1 MSRVQFHL
9 KTVSSRVCFDI
20 LHLCLNNHN
29 HWIAIILSQW
39 SYEIA
44 LFVTLQWP
52 CMAKGSSGPSTHSIL
67 EKSYTW
73 RWNTILILIL
83 KRVDLTAGKVS
94 NSIFRGPPTHPPE
107 LTFLNKKWPV
117 EAPKFTNVSQ
127 CTDTDLITPKLSCSR
142 PAHMRKLSSDQ
153 SFILLSVSY
162 LTEGL
167 SIGGRSDQ
175 ESSANPFT
183 PLIESLCSSTR

>member
-1 MSRVQFHL
+1 MGRVQFHL
-9 KTVSSRVCFDI
+9 RQRYLKGCHQKVWSCLQK
-20 LHLCLNNHN
+20 LHC
-29 HWIAIILSQW
+29 
-39 SYEIA
+39 Y
-44 LFVTLQWP
+44 VTLQWP

-83 KRVDLTAGKVS
+83 KQVDLTAGKVS
-94 NSIFRGPPTHPPE
+94 NSIFRGSPAHPPE
-107 LTFLNKKWPV
+107 LTFLNKKWTV

-127 CTDTDLITPKLSCSR
+127 CTDTDLITPKLSCSC

-153 SFILLSVSY
+153 SFKLIILMSVSY

>member
-1 MSRVQFHL
+1 
-9 KTVSSRVCFDI
+9 
-20 LHLCLNNHN
+20 
-29 HWIAIILSQW
+29 
-39 SYEIA
+39 
-44 LFVTLQWP
+44 
-52 CMAKGSSGPSTHSIL
+52 MAKGSSGPSTHSIL

-175 ESSANPFT
+175 ELSANPFT
-183 PLIESLCSSTR
+183 PLIGFLCSSTTWICTKAGGNNLLTSVSIECHSPTGNDLKKWTCQWNLWRHQ

>member
-1 MSRVQFHL
+1 MIMIMGL
-9 KTVSSRVCFDI
+9 SSYYHHEVWSWSEK
-20 LHLCLNNHN
+20 LHC
-29 HWIAIILSQW
+29 
-39 SYEIA
+39 Y
-44 LFVTLQWP
+44 VTLQWP

-94 NSIFRGPPTHPPE
+94 NSIFRGSPAHPPE
-107 LTFLNKKWPV
+107 LTFLNKKWTV
-117 EAPKFTNVSQ
+117 AAPKVTNFSQ
-127 CTDTDLITPKLSCSR
+127 WTDTDLITPKLSCSC

-153 SFILLSVSY
+153 SFKLRSFSH